1 LIPDDDRCR
10 RTDNGRSL
18 GNRIFHGEAAN
29 GACSGCHGSDA
40 GGSPVGPPL
49 NTGHWLWG
57 DGSLASLND
66 IIDKGVPKPK
76 RYEGVMPPM
85 GGSPLSK
92 QDLAAVSAYVWAIG
106 HAGNH

>member
-1 LIPDDDRCR
+1 VA
-10 RTDNGRSL
+10 L
-18 GNRIFHGEAAN
+18 GNRTLRWGRH

-40 GGSPVGPPL
+40 GGSLVGPPL
-49 NTGHWLWG
+49 NTAHWLWG
-57 DGSLASLND
+57 DGSLASLSD
-66 IIDKGVPKPK
+66 ISAKGVPKPK

>member
-1 LIPDDDRCR
+1 
-10 RTDNGRSL
+10 
-18 GNRIFHGEAAN
+18 A
-29 GACSGCHGSDA
+29 
-40 GGSPVGPPL
+40 
-49 NTGHWLWG
+49 
-57 DGSLASLND
+57 
-66 IIDKGVPKPK
+66 KGVPKPK